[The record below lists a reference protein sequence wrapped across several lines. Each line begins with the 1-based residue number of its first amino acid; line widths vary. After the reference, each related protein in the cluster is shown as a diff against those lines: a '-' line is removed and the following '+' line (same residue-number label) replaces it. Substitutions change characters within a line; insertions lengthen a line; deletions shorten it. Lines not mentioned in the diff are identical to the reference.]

1 MKRAAA
7 AGGAPDRP
15 GRPAAGAAHL
25 QADGI
30 YGTIITASVLAS
42 AGDEL
47 ATWPLAS
54 AVLITLAVYW
64 IADVYAEL
72 LAGQMARERMA
83 SWPDVLHTL
92 AATWP
97 MVSASFLPLLVLI
110 LAWLLGASSSAAA
123 TAALA
128 VAIVMLTLCAWAAC
142 RAAGLRGARMLAVT
156 AIAAVLGLLMV
167 VLKNVVLVHLH

>member
-1 MKRAAA
+1 MLTPAPPA
-7 AGGAPDRP
+7 AGGTHPQ
-15 GRPAAGAAHL
+15 AG
-25 QADGI
+25 GI

-47 ATWPLAS
+47 ATWPLAT

-72 LAGQMARERMA
+72 LATQMARERLPTWTEA
-83 SWPDVLHTL
+83 RGTL

-97 MVSASFLPLLVLI
+97 MVSASFIPLLVLI

-156 AIAAVLGLLMV
+156 AIAALLGLLMV
-167 VLKNVVLVHLH
+167 VLKNVVLVQLH